1 MCIFSYKLSSYI
13 KCGILC
19 IKYILYLYDLGIFY
33 HMTQIF
39 LQLFKDVHTC
49 YYKIFLQLFL
59 IH

>member
-49 YYKIFLQLFL
+49 
-59 IH
+59 